1 MLLYYLLFYKWIYND
16 SLSSIKVIYGIFK
29 LVLKLQIAY
38 KDRSSNSF
46 ATTLLQKWNLVE
58 TTLMWKKIDSR
69 QSRFKNIQ
77 LEGAYSERVV
87 LKSLLSRPTIIFRW
101 NTLCH
106 LEIIIAWKFKI
117 WLRVSILI
125 TISKPSINLQL
136 RQ

>member
-1 MLLYYLLFYKWIYND
+1 M
-16 SLSSIKVIYGIFK
+16 IYGLFK

-38 KDRSSNSF
+38 KDWSSNSF

-87 LKSLLSRPTIIFRW
+87 LKSLLSKPTIIFRW

-117 WLRVSILI
+117 LFEGKYIDNDYK
-125 TISKPSINLQL
+125 TIHQSPISLVNNAPLDSYIKSQSKTI
-136 RQ
+136 RR